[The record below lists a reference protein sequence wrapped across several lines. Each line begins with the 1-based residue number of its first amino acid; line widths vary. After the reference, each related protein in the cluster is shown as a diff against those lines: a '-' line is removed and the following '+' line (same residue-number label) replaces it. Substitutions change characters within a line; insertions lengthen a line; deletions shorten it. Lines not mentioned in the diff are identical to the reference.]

1 MSDDVQ
7 DELPEAP
14 NVDAAPAN
22 QPLHI
27 VPTSV
32 VPAGEQEVAAMLAEQ
47 ARFND
52 EPEMKAV
59 ATRLLEAGYTVQSAA
74 RRLGLRSSTVWSW
87 SKEPGVAAAITSGA
101 ARRRTVLGQG
111 LEEAAEQALGTLLEV
126 ATDVGAQPR
135 DRVKASEAILDRCG
149 ITPTSNEHSAAVG
162 VTIDVD
168 FDERLARIVA
178 GAGIKAETET

>member
-1 MSDDVQ
+1 MQ
-7 DELPEAP
+7 DELPQPP
-14 NVDAAPAN
+14 NVEAAPAN
-22 QPLHI
+22 QPLHV

-32 VPAGEQEVAAMLAEQ
+32 VPAGEQEVVAMLAEQ

-52 EPEMKAV
+52 EPEMKAI
-59 ATRLLEAGYTVQSAA
+59 ATRLLEAGYTVHSAA

-87 SKEPGVAAAITSGA
+87 SKEADVAKAIASGA
-101 ARRRTVLGQG
+101 DRRRTVLGQG

-126 ATDVGAQPR
+126 ANDVGAQPR

-149 ITPTSNEHSAAVG
+149 ITPQSNTQQAAIG
-162 VTIDVD
+162 VTVDVD

-178 GAGIKAETET
+178 GAAVKSETE

>member
-1 MSDDVQ
+1 MSDDLQ
-7 DELPEAP
+7 DDLPSP
-14 NVDAAPAN
+14 PQVDAAPAN
-22 QPLHI
+22 QPLHL
-27 VPTSV
+27 VPTAV

-59 ATRLLEAGYTVQSAA
+59 ASRLLGAGYTVHTAA
-74 RRLGLRSSTVWSW
+74 RRLGLRASTVWTW
-87 SKEPGVAAAITSGA
+87 SKEPEMAEAIAAGA
-101 ARRRTVLGQG
+101 ERRRSVLGQG

-126 ATDVGAQPR
+126 ANDVGAQPK

-149 ITPTSNEHSAAVG
+149 IVPNINNQITAVG
-162 VTIDVD
+162 VTVDVD

-178 GAGIKAETET
+178 GAGVKTETE